1 MLSVD
6 SYESR
11 EIITNHWEDSKGNAT
26 RRPRFKSIP
35 PTLKIASPT
44 ESSVLPYNS
53 TDKNKAPI
61 HISSREA
68 PSDTGDGE
76 RSLSDAIGPQYLL
89 AEAKDPMAETYNR
102 PIASPSPPP
111 RQPRLSLSTSGSFIS
126 IPSSWRN
133 STPVAQS
140 KKVDEPAPSTPSRHS
155 WTPDPELAPSGLSSS
170 YTIAPQRQSWEPTS
184 MLNTAPIQ
192 RRLSHH
198 RGAISLDFSSSEL
211 ARRNELTD
219 YERALDIMSD
229 ASESPRASSSLPL
242 VSGGTP
248 PYLGEDN
255 SDPEPPPEHP
265 RPKRSS
271 FDATS
276 GLISVEPE
284 YQVMA
289 DLPSPQESNSS
300 GMLDIKGEEAARLGR
315 DLHDVRIAMF

>member
-11 EIITNHWEDSKGNAT
+11 ENLTNHWEDSKGNAT
-26 RRPRFKSIP
+26 GRPRFKSIL
-35 PTLKIASPT
+35 PTLKMPSPT
-44 ESSVLPYNS
+44 EPSRLPYDS
-53 TDKNKAPI
+53 TNKTKAPI
-61 HISSREA
+61 HISNRQA
-68 PSDTGDGE
+68 PN
-76 RSLSDAIGPQYLL
+76 DAEIAKPSPSETVGPQYLQ
-89 AEAKDPMAETYNR
+89 AEAKDPVAQTYNR
-102 PIASPSPPP
+102 LVGGSSPPP
-111 RQPRLSLSTSGSFIS
+111 RQPRLSFSRSGNLIS

-133 STPVAQS
+133 SAPVAQS

-255 SDPEPPPEHP
+255 SDPQPPPEHP
-265 RPKRSS
+265 RPKRPS

-284 YQVMA
+284 DQLMA

-300 GMLDIKGEEAARLGR
+300 AMLDIKGEEAARLGR
-315 DLHDVRIAMF
+315 DLHDVRVAIF